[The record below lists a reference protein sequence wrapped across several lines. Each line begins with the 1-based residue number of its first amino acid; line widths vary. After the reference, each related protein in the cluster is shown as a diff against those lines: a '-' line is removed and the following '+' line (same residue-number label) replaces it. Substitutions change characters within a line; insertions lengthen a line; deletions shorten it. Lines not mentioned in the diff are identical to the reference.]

1 MTRSRLCA
9 LCALMVTAVLSLAAV
24 TRAGSQNVL
33 GECAL
38 TFDDAGVLG
47 ALPDQASWTFAPNYR
62 MSCSPH
68 FLNVEPMNV
77 VTHFHL
83 SFQDP
88 NIGCLANN
96 GFGKL
101 NSNNVCVP
109 VDWDNEPRMLQSHVQ
124 DQWIKIWME
133 DGSSH
138 QHRAFDLRRIHVGAG
153 PAIQLWFQKQDG
165 TWWFWNQLNGGK
177 NWKVEQWTENVLEVR
192 IRGTNSGFGS
202 YTINNAYVRD

>member
-9 LCALMVTAVLSLAAV
+9 LCALALAAVLSLAAV

-33 GECAL
+33 GECEL

-47 ALPDQASWTFAPNYR
+47 ALPDQAAWTFAPNYR
-62 MSCSPH
+62 MSCSSH

-83 SFQDP
+83 SFEDP
-88 NIGCLANN
+88 NISCPANN

-138 QHRAFDLRRIHVGAG
+138 QHRPFDLRRIHVGGG
-153 PAIQLWFQKQDG
+153 PAIRLWFQKQDG
-165 TWWFWNQLNGGK
+165 SWWFWNQLNGGK
-177 NWKVEQWTENVLEVR
+177 NWKVEQWTEDVLEVR

-202 YTINNAYVRD
+202 YTIHNAYVRD